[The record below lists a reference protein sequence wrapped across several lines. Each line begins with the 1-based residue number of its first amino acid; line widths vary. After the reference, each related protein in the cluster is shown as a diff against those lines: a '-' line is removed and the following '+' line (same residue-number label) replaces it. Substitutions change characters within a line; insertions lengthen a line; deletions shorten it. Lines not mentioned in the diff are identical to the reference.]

1 MARKSFN
8 KQGVFGGVR
17 HGQSDYH
24 HSNYSVSNEFLA
36 KNKRIGR
43 QKLDLIE
50 KHLANLTPQEVF
62 WFNTMK
68 TAYQNQYSQLR
79 PKQYKVLNDLIKKCS
94 SAVYQKPIEN
104 LDLQKLR
111 KLVGIKAP

>member
-24 HSNYSVSNEFLA
+24 HSNYSVSNEYLV
-36 KNKRIGR
+36 KNKRSGF
-43 QKLDLIE
+43 QKLTLIE
-50 KHLANLTPQEVF
+50 KHLDNLTPQDIF
-62 WFNTMK
+62 WFNSMK
-68 TAYQNQYSQLR
+68 TAYKQQHSQLK
-79 PKQYKVLNDLIKKCS
+79 PKQHKVLNDILKKCNS
-94 SAVYQKPIEN
+94 TIYQKPLPKI
-104 LDLQKLR
+104 DFQKLR